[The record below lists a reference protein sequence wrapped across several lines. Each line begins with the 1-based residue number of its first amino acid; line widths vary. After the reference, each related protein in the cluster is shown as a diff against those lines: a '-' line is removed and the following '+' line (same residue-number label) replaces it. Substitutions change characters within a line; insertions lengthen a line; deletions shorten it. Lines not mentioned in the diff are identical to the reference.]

1 MIFESFSASL
11 VNDSLLP
18 RDGLRPFP
26 AWSERPAWLALPET
40 VRGQL
45 VAAGEAARQAP
56 WPSLPAT
63 LFLAFVR
70 TGDRKVYEVNSF
82 PRRGIL
88 CDLVLAECAEGEGR
102 FLDAI
107 LDAAWSIC
115 EESFWGISAHVATS
129 EGRGL
134 PDTAAPEVDLFAAE
148 TGALLA
154 WTVYLLGEPL
164 AGLSP
169 QIVPRILREAGQ
181 RILDPCLD
189 RDDFW
194 WMGLDG
200 SRALNNW
207 TPWIC
212 SNWLA
217 TSLLLDREPQRRAA
231 GVLKAI
237 RCLDQYLSHHSADG
251 GCDEGPGYWSRAGAS
266 AFDCAEILA
275 WATDGAVNL
284 VKLPLLRK
292 LGAYLPAVHIA
303 EDRFVNFADAPPT
316 SNPNGP
322 LCVRFGLATNN
333 PELVALGRYIEAL
346 GRDGTG
352 FRLPRS
358 LPRSLPALFSTPAA
372 AETVAAPYPQ
382 DTWLPDTQ
390 VMTARCRGGSPA
402 GFFVAVKG
410 GHNAE
415 SHNHNDVGNLVV
427 YRDGLPL
434 LVDAGVGTYTA
445 KTFSSRRYEI
455 WTMQS
460 AYHNLPTIDGHQ
472 QYPGRS
478 ACAKRLVHRADD
490 ERAELTMDIAPA
502 YPAEAGVAAWTRTVT
517 LVRGDR
523 VEIRDRQEFLRGP
536 GELEWNFVT
545 ACEPVL
551 GEDGIR
557 LMAPAEDPAAPRV
570 CRGILTGTGEAL
582 IPAVEAIPLDDPR
595 LAGSWP
601 GGLWRIRFQAVRPC
615 TTGTALF
622 RLYPPPPDPGAA
634 G

>member
-1 MIFESFSASL
+1 
-11 VNDSLLP
+11 V
-18 RDGLRPFP
+18 
-26 AWSERPAWLALPET
+26 
-40 VRGQL
+40 
-45 VAAGEAARQAP
+45 
-56 WPSLPAT
+56 
-63 LFLAFVR
+63 LFR
-70 TGDRKVYEVNSF
+70 S
-82 PRRGIL
+82 
-88 CDLVLAECAEGEGR
+88 
-102 FLDAI
+102 
-107 LDAAWSIC
+107 
-115 EESFWGISAHVATS
+115 
-129 EGRGL
+129 
-134 PDTAAPEVDLFAAE
+134 
-148 TGALLA
+148 
-154 WTVYLLGEPL
+154 
-164 AGLSP
+164 
-169 QIVPRILREAGQ
+169 
-181 RILDPCLD
+181 LDPCLA

-217 TSLLLDREPQRRAA
+217 ASLLLDGEPQRRAA

-237 RCLDQYLSHHSADG
+237 RCLDQYLAHHPADG

-284 VKLPLLRK
+284 AKLPLLRK

-322 LCVRFGLATNN
+322 LCVRFGLATSN
-333 PELVALGRYIEAL
+333 PELVALGRYLEAL

-358 LPRSLPALFSTPAA
+358 LPRSLPALFATPAA
-372 AETVAAPYPQ
+372 DGPADAPYPQ

-402 GFFVAVKG
+402 GFFVAAKG

-434 LVDAGVGTYTA
+434 LADAGVGTYTA

-478 ACAKRLVHRADD
+478 ACAKRLVHRADG

-502 YPAEAGVAAWTRTVT
+502 YPAEAGVATWTRTVS
-517 LVRGDR
+517 LVRDDR
-523 VEIRDRQEFLRGP
+523 VEIRDRQEFLREP

-557 LMAPAEDPAAPRV
+557 LLAPAAEEPGTPRA

-582 IPAVEAIPLDDPR
+582 IPTVEAIPLDDPR

-601 GGLWRIRFQAVRPC
+601 GGLWRIRFRALRPC